1 MAYILQVN
9 LKKQFYCTNI
19 VNEIETTDSIHS
31 MWERIL
37 IVKFTHKALK
47 FFGLL
52 LEFLLLTMKSK

>member
-19 VNEIETTDSIHS
+19 VNKIETIDSTHF

-37 IVKFTHKALK
+37 II
-47 FFGLL
+47 
-52 LEFLLLTMKSK
+52 